1 MTTEP
6 YILALIPARANSKG
20 VPGKNIMEIA
30 GQPLIAYTIQQ
41 AQKSRLINRTIVSTD
56 DEKIAEVALNYGAEV
71 PFLWRA
77 PRKLIQI
84 EC

>member
-1 MTTEP
+1 
-6 YILALIPARANSKG
+6 KG